1 MGYLQKYCLL
11 YWIYP
16 KNLSTLRGTL
26 YFNVRTFFFG
36 IYPVEDILKDDHVRC
51 IIAQGC
57 EHIKEFVS

>member
-1 MGYLQKYCLL
+1 MGSDMELC
-11 YWIYP
+11 
-16 KNLSTLRGTL
+16 
-26 YFNVRTFFFG
+26 FNVRTFFYW

>member
-1 MGYLQKYCLL
+1 MGSDMELC
-11 YWIYP
+11 
-16 KNLSTLRGTL
+16 
-26 YFNVRTFFFG
+26 FNVRTFFYG